1 MVSIPLER
9 IRAEAS
15 QLKFW
20 RTVVLVIAA
29 VLFFAGWLVGKAFL
43 LVWAALTW
51 SFAAAKIG
59 FLDARNPRSR

>member
-9 IRAEAS
+9 IKTEAG

-29 VLFFAGWLVGKAFL
+29 VLFFVGWLVAKVFVVLWG
-43 LVWAALTW
+43 ALTW
-51 SFAAAKIG
+51 SFAAVKIG
-59 FLDARNPRSR
+59 WQDARTPRSR